1 VLESLRPRRLPRPSP
16 STLFLSALLLVL
28 AYLALRNTGQYPSV
42 FGDEWSYST
51 YTRLTSFR
59 DAPVPSYLYYTA
71 YRLTSSCGDGFLECA
86 RLLNAVFLVGAA
98 PFIYLIARQYMA
110 RRLAMVVAVLAVLM
124 PCNTYTAYF
133 MPEAMYYWGFWLFSW
148 SVLRARGRATPR
160 SVALS
165 AAQLG
170 LLAMVKVHALFLLP
184 GYLVYLVY
192 CAFARRAE
200 SGNGGW
206 LRQALTLV
214 AVALLAAAAAR
225 FAVGYLYAG
234 RNGLYLLGTV
244 YANQAQTRPAVS
256 ELIKLALFNLQ
267 GHLLTLALLFGLPL
281 AAAALQCIS
290 RRQRGVEAPGSGT
303 LLAYAALTLPALVA
317 MTAIFTAMVAGAG
330 TESNLRLHMRYYHF
344 ALPLLLILAG
354 AQLMPSRPGP
364 GWRRKLLV
372 GAPLL
377 LLMATAYFTLPS
389 AYTANHIDSP
399 TLFGMSSDDTAYPLL
414 AALGALS
421 VLAWIVRGRWGARLF
436 MFVYV
441 PALLAVGGTIVN
453 IHARHSQRADAYV
466 KAGIY
471 AHQYLSDKEAA
482 HLTVVGGDII
492 SLFKTRY
499 FLDNVGTEVLQLAP
513 GQAIDR
519 AKLPYPNG
527 WLLVVGDYPLP
538 DGAVR
543 HSGQREYTLARLK
556 QPGSRRHQFSDI
568 EDDGLHSSGLSAIE
582 DWGRWS
588 EGGTVT
594 LTFDQPL
601 PRQLLLRLDVAG
613 YGPNTG
619 LDFQVSAGGQ
629 TLPLRA
635 AARHELRELRFDTD
649 GSVNA
654 IVIKVPQPTS
664 PKQMGA
670 GDDQRQLGLG
680 LYSLEVIDAAAKP

>member
-1 VLESLRPRRLPRPSP
+1 VFESLRPHRLPRLSP
-16 STLFLSALLLVL
+16 ATLFLSALLLVL
-28 AYLALRNTGQYPSV
+28 AYLTLRNTGQYPSV

-59 DAPVPSYLYYTA
+59 DAPVPSYLYYSA
-71 YRLTSSCGDGFLECA
+71 YRITSSCGDGFLECA

-110 RRLAMVVAVLAVLM
+110 RRIAMAVAVLAVLM

-165 AAQLG
+165 AALLG

-192 CAFARRAE
+192 RAYAGRAGAAR
-200 SGNGGW
+200 GGW

-256 ELIKLALFNLQ
+256 ELLKLALFNLR
-267 GHLLTLALLFGLPL
+267 GHLMTLALLFGLPL

-290 RRQRGVEAPGSGT
+290 RRQRGVEAPGSGA

-364 GWRRKLLV
+364 GWRHKLAV

-377 LLMATAYFTLPS
+377 LLMAAAYVTVPA

-399 TLFGMSSDDTAYPLL
+399 TLFGMSGDDTGFPLL

-421 VLAWIVRGRWGARLF
+421 VLAWIARGRWGARLF
-436 MFVYV
+436 MFGYL
-441 PALLAVGGTIVN
+441 PALLVVGGNLVN
-453 IHARHSQRADAYV
+453 THARYAQRADAYV
-466 KAGIY
+466 KAGLF
-471 AHQYLSDKEAA
+471 AHQYLNDKEAA
-482 HLTVVGGDII
+482 HLTVVGSDII
-492 SLFKTRY
+492 SLYKTRY

-513 GQAIDR
+513 GQAVDR

-527 WLLVVGDYPLP
+527 WLLVVGEHALP

-543 HSGQREYTLARLK
+543 HSGQRDYTLARLK
-556 QPGSRRHQFSDI
+556 QPGRYLFSDI
-568 EDDGLHSSGLSAIE
+568 EDDGLHSSGLSVVE

-588 EGGTVT
+588 DGGSVT
-594 LTFDQPL
+594 LKFDQPL
-601 PRQLLLRLDVAG
+601 PRQLLLKLDVAA
-613 YGPNTG
+613 YGPNVAQ
-619 LDFQVSAGGQ
+619 DFQVSVGGQ
-629 TLPLRA
+629 TLALRA
-635 AARHELRELRFDTD
+635 PAQHGVRALRFDTD
-649 GSVNA
+649 GGAHA

-664 PKQMGA
+664 PKQLGA